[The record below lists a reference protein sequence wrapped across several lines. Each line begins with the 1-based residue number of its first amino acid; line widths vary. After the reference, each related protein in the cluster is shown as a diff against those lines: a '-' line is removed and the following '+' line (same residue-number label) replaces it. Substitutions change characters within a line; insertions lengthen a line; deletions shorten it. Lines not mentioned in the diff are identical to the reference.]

1 MSRCSGSKISGSQQT
16 VALQIW
22 QEKKTKKLTCI
33 NFMITLRNK
42 TITHTF
48 LPSFDNA
55 NGRLCQERLLR
66 SRNFAAVVT

>member
-1 MSRCSGSKISGSQQT
+1 MSRCSGSKISESQQN

-33 NFMITLRNK
+33 NFMTTLRNR
-42 TITHTF
+42 TIAHTF

-55 NGRLCQERLLR
+55 NGHLYQER
-66 SRNFAAVVT
+66 